1 MFIIQI
7 VKLLV
12 LFALVKWLWQ
22 AFASASRPGR
32 RNRARRAVPDV
43 MCRCLGRMLA
53 IVAKADGHI
62 SEREVD
68 AASRCLR
75 SLCLTE
81 AEYRKC
87 ADAFNSVHSASPD
100 MIRRC
105 AAEFADVATAET
117 CLLLYELL
125 WIVAAADGRL
135 AAGEAE
141 LLRAA
146 ARPLGLNA
154 SHYHYFRR
162 RYFVA
167 GTQEE
172 AGPDPSGA
180 GRAPAGGGLSDL
192 ERAYARLGCSPS
204 DPDDKIK
211 SAYRRLAMRYHP
223 DRLKAEGV
231 PESMIAMANKSMAEI
246 NEAWETVKRS
256 RK

>member
-1 MFIIQI
+1 MIILI
-7 VKLLV
+7 LRLLV
-12 LFALVKWLWQ
+12 LFAVVKWLWRT
-22 AFASASRPGR
+22 FTSDSEWRR
-32 RNRARRAVPDV
+32 RNTPRRAVPDAT
-43 MCRCLGRMLA
+43 CRCLGRMLA
-53 IVAKADGHI
+53 IMAKADGHI
-62 SEREVD
+62 SEREVN

-75 SLCLTE
+75 SLDLTE
-81 AEYRKC
+81 SEYQKC
-87 ADAFNSVHSASPD
+87 AAAFNSVHAASPD

-105 AAEFADVATAET
+105 AAEYARTATPEAR
-117 CLLLYELL
+117 LLMYELL

-135 AAGEAE
+135 AEGEAE

-146 ARPLGLNA
+146 APALGLNA

-162 RYFVA
+162 RYFAA
-167 GTQEE
+167 GYQD
-172 AGPDPSGA
+172 GRNGGQPD
-180 GRAPAGGGLSDL
+180 RGGQSEL

-204 DPDDKIK
+204 DSDDKIK

-246 NEAWETVKRS
+246 NDAWETVKRS